1 MRFITITLFSIV
13 ATLSVRP
20 AGAQTLYTCGDGSI
34 RSVRMITEMVARPP
48 VVVTI
53 DPLGEPQQLVERPP
67 DEPRQAVLVTVQ
79 LFNTLYTGEAF
90 TADPENFDPTRIDER
105 RNHFDLREPRS
116 DDPRSKRWHRF
127 PREHRSDRAH
137 QAADRHAVIL
147 RDAVVRTFR
156 SAVSGEPEGSHYM
169 LVKNG

>member
-34 RSVRMITEMVARPP
+34 RSVRMITEMVAQPP

-53 DPLGEPQQLVERPP
+53 DPLGERQQLVERPP

-90 TADPENFDPTRIDER
+90 TADPENFDPTRIDESETISICVNR
-105 RNHFDLREPRS
+105 DRMILDRS
-116 DDPRSKRWHRF
+116 DGTDFRANIVRM
-127 PREHRSDRAH
+127 DRIK
-137 QAADRHAVIL
+137 QPTGTR
-147 RDAVVRTFR
+147 
-156 SAVSGEPEGSHYM
+156 
-169 LVKNG
+169 

>member
-34 RSVRMITEMVARPP
+34 RTVRIITEMVARPP

-53 DPLGEPQQLVERPP
+53 DPLGERQQLVERPP

-90 TADPENFDPTRIDER
+90 TTDPENFDPTRIDESETISICVNR
-105 RNHFDLREPRS
+105 DRMILDRS
-116 DDPRSKRWHRF
+116 DGTDF
-127 PREHRSDRAH
+127 RAN
-137 QAADRHAVIL
+137 I
-147 RDAVVRTFR
+147 VRIERIKQPTGTR
-156 SAVSGEPEGSHYM
+156 
-169 LVKNG
+169 

>member
-34 RSVRMITEMVARPP
+34 RGVRMITEMVAQPP

-53 DPLGEPQQLVERPP
+53 DPLGERQQLVERPP

-90 TADPENFDPTRIDER
+90 TADPENFDPTRIDESETISICVNRDRMILDR
-105 RNHFDLREPRS
+105 RDGTDF
-116 DDPRSKRWHRF
+116 
-127 PREHRSDRAH
+127 RAN
-137 QAADRHAVIL
+137 I
-147 RDAVVRTFR
+147 VRIERIKQPTGTR
-156 SAVSGEPEGSHYM
+156 
-169 LVKNG
+169 

>member
-13 ATLSVRP
+13 AALSVRP

-34 RSVRMITEMVARPP
+34 RSVRVITEMVALPP

-53 DPLGEPQQLVERPP
+53 DPLGERQQLVERPP

-90 TADPENFDPTRIDER
+90 TADPENFDPTRIDENETVSICVNR
-105 RNHFDLREPRS
+105 DRMILDRS
-116 DDPRSKRWHRF
+116 DGTDF
-127 PREHRSDRAH
+127 RAN
-137 QAADRHAVIL
+137 I
-147 RDAVVRTFR
+147 VRMERIKQPTGTR
-156 SAVSGEPEGSHYM
+156 
-169 LVKNG
+169 

>member
-20 AGAQTLYTCGDGSI
+20 ARAQTLYTCGDGSI
-34 RSVRMITEMVARPP
+34 RTVRIITEMVARPP

-53 DPLGEPQQLVERPP
+53 DPLGERQQLVERPP

-90 TADPENFDPTRIDER
+90 TTDPENFDPTRIDESETISICVNR
-105 RNHFDLREPRS
+105 DRMILDRS
-116 DDPRSKRWHRF
+116 DGTDF
-127 PREHRSDRAH
+127 RAN
-137 QAADRHAVIL
+137 IL
-147 RDAVVRTFR
+147 RIERIKQPTGTR
-156 SAVSGEPEGSHYM
+156 
-169 LVKNG
+169 

>member
-34 RSVRMITEMVARPP
+34 RTVRMITEMVAQPP

-53 DPLGEPQQLVERPP
+53 DPLGERQQLVERPP

-90 TADPENFDPTRIDER
+90 TTDHGNFDPTRIDESETISICVNR
-105 RNHFDLREPRS
+105 DRMILDRS
-116 DDPRSKRWHRF
+116 DGTDF
-127 PREHRSDRAH
+127 RAN
-137 QAADRHAVIL
+137 IL
-147 RDAVVRTFR
+147 RIERIKQPTGTR
-156 SAVSGEPEGSHYM
+156 
-169 LVKNG
+169 

>member
-34 RSVRMITEMVARPP
+34 RSVRMITEMV
-48 VVVTI
+48 VTI
-53 DPLGEPQQLVERPP
+53 DPLGERQQLVERPP

-90 TADPENFDPTRIDER
+90 TADPENFDPTRIDESETISICVNR
-105 RNHFDLREPRS
+105 DRMILDRS
-116 DDPRSKRWHRF
+116 DGTDFRANIVRM
-127 PREHRSDRAH
+127 DRIK
-137 QAADRHAVIL
+137 QPTGTR
-147 RDAVVRTFR
+147 
-156 SAVSGEPEGSHYM
+156 
-169 LVKNG
+169 